1 MKETYNPTYSSED
14 HTNRNVPTDFDLGFS
29 TEGANG
35 YQSEFDE
42 LTGEIQEY
50 SKLLPLTIKAL
61 ETKGHLDIEALS
73 DQEKSLFHHSSYSK
87 EWLIESAEWHIAH
100 EKRGEALA
108 FLSGRTPNGGTGVF
122 KRDANSIAIA
132 IKRLSGARGVS
143 REGLQADATN
153 FAQEVYDPSQAQREL
168 SAKHVNSIAESIGYD
183 NMSKFIGEDID
194 RILKTKDLSDIN
206 IVSILEGLSLLFN
219 KYLETNVSVEL
230 GDVEEDDSGGHYDP
244 FSRKVTIASKSLNQ
258 RIAHTKTILKE
269 ENKDAS
275 NLVPIILVYLGETVS
290 HEYFHAY
297 QHNYEDKNDD
307 DRAFKYALNFASYI
321 KGTDRPEEYKRQLI
335 EREAIAFGVAFRKRL
350 LQFIIDRLYVGY
362 QPPAS

>member
-29 TEGANG
+29 TEGAKG
-35 YQSEFDE
+35 YRSEFDE

-50 SKLLPLTIKAL
+50 SELLALTINAL
-61 ETKGHLDIEALS
+61 ETKGHLDIEAFS
-73 DQEKSLFHHSSYSK
+73 DREKSLFHHSSYSK

-108 FLSGRTPNGGTGVF
+108 FLSGRTPNGGIGVF
-122 KRDANSIAIA
+122 ERDANSIAIA
-132 IKRLSGARGVS
+132 IKRLSGAREEP
-143 REGLQADATN
+143 REELQAEAIN
-153 FAQEVYDPSQAQREL
+153 FAQEVYDPSQAQRDL
-168 SAKHVNSIAESIGYD
+168 SAEHVNPIAESISYD
-183 NMSKFIGEDID
+183 DMSKFIGEDID
-194 RILKTKDLSDIN
+194 RILETKDLSN

-258 RIAHTKTILKE
+258 RITHTKTILKE
-269 ENKDAS
+269 GNKDAS

-297 QHNYEDKNDD
+297 QHNYEDENDD
-307 DRAFKYALNFASYI
+307 DRALKYALNFASYI
-321 KGTDRPEEYKRQLI
+321 KGADRPEEYKRQLI
-335 EREAIAFGVAFRKRL
+335 EREAIAFGVAFRKKL

-362 QPPAS
+362 QPLAS

>member
-29 TEGANG
+29 TEGAKG
-35 YQSEFDE
+35 YRSEFDE

-50 SKLLPLTIKAL
+50 SELLALTINAL
-61 ETKGHLDIEALS
+61 ETKGHLGIEAFS
-73 DQEKSLFHHSSYSK
+73 DREKSLFHHSSYSK

-108 FLSGRTPNGGTGVF
+108 FLSGRIPNGGIGVF
-122 KRDANSIAIA
+122 ERDANSIAIA
-132 IKRLSGARGVS
+132 IKRLSGARGVP
-143 REGLQADATN
+143 REGLQADAIN

-168 SAKHVNSIAESIGYD
+168 SAEHVNPIAESISYD
-183 NMSKFIGEDID
+183 DMSKFIGEDMD
-194 RILKTKDLSDIN
+194 RILETKDLSNIN

-269 ENKDAS
+269 EDKDAS

-290 HEYFHAY
+290 HECFHAY

-321 KGTDRPEEYKRQLI
+321 KGADRPEEYKGQLI
-335 EREAIAFGVAFRKRL
+335 EREAFAFGVAFRKRL

-362 QPPAS
+362 QPLAS